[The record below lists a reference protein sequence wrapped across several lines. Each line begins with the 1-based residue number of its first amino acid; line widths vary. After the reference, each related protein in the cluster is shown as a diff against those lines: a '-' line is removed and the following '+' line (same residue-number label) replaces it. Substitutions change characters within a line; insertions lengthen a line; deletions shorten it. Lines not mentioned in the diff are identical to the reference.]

1 MPFVCVNSS
10 PTLVGLVGS
19 VESLPHQQG
28 CSQMHSRIVR
38 ACAFGVLVVL
48 FSTVLAGPAQ
58 AGPRPAAPTGLKATT
73 THSTAVLTWHAARH
87 ATKYRA
93 CLTVARDKPCTKFS
107 PTSSKRSWTVT
118 GLKATSDTDYYF
130 RVTAGRGSRT
140 RTSPL
145 KGFNLKPP
153 VVPAAPTGIRQTVSW
168 SKAVISWPAAR
179 HATSYSICLSGN
191 QGLTG
196 CTRTAARSARRSVTF
211 TGLRPT
217 GGGDYFY
224 RVRSHR
230 GSRSAASTLH
240 RIDLPVAKVAAV
252 APRRGRATGSVTA
265 SWPATIN
272 AEWYQFQV
280 AKNSAMT
287 SKLRTVT
294 TGRTTASQSGLTIG
308 TTYFFRVR
316 AVNNPSKGKWSPVR
330 TLRLPSLPA
339 RINVLSYNLCGQDK
353 CVTSANRMKKW
364 STRRSYAGRIARGSG
379 ADIIATQES
388 HDTDTRFGRE
398 LPGFGLAAYY
408 SAKSLFYDK
417 AKYDLRR
424 SGKVTLSAKNRKYA
438 VWAELRDSASRTSFL
453 VVDVHLQ
460 PFKGKA
466 LDDVRST
473 QTKVLLRKI
482 ASVNREKLPVVYA
495 GDFNSN
501 KSNAQRRFK
510 GGYDAPKRVFAAAG
524 IVNSLSRS
532 TNPVHREYNSANQAV
547 NPPLR
552 SSDHVD
558 HIYIDP
564 RISVR
569 QWRIVVS
576 MARHGRGYATP
587 FATDHNAVRAMLQV
601 PGR

>member
-1 MPFVCVNSS
+1 
-10 PTLVGLVGS
+10 
-19 VESLPHQQG
+19 
-28 CSQMHSRIVR
+28 MHSRIGR
-38 ACAFGVLVVL
+38 ACALGVLVLL
-48 FSTVLAGPAQ
+48 FTSALTGPAQ

-73 THSTAVLTWHAARH
+73 THTSAVLTWKPARH

-93 CLTVARDKPCTKFS
+93 CLTVARDKPCTRFS

-118 GLKATSDTDYYF
+118 GLKATADTDYYF

-153 VVPAAPTGIRQTVSW
+153 VVPDAPTGIRQAVSW
-168 SKAVISWPAAR
+168 SKATISWPAAR
-179 HATSYSICLSGN
+179 NATSYSVCLSGN
-191 QGLTG
+191 RGLTR
-196 CTRTAARSARRSVTF
+196 CARTSAPSATRSVTF

-230 GSRSAASTLH
+230 GSRSAASAVH
-240 RIDLPVAKVAAV
+240 RIDLPSSQVRSVSPA
-252 APRRGRATGSVTA
+252 RGRATGSVTA
-265 SWPATIN
+265 SWPAAVN
-272 AEWYQFQV
+272 AEWYQFQI

-294 TGRTTASQSGLTIG
+294 TGRTTASQSNLTIG
-308 TTYFFRVR
+308 TTYYFRVR
-316 AVNNPSKGKWSPVR
+316 AINNPSKGKWSPVR
-330 TLRLPSLPA
+330 ALRLPSLPA
-339 RINVLSYNLCGQDK
+339 RINVLTYNLCGQDK
-353 CVTSANRMKKW
+353 CVTRANRMKSW
-364 STRRSYAGRIARGSG
+364 STRRAYAGRIARGSG

-388 HDTDTRFGRE
+388 HDKDTRFGRE

-408 SAKSLFYDK
+408 SAKSLFYNK
-417 AKYDLRR
+417 SKYDLRR
-424 SGKVTLSAKNRKYA
+424 SGKVTLSAKRGKYA
-438 VWAELRDSASRTSFL
+438 VWAELRDSASRTSVL

-460 PFKGKA
+460 PFKGRA

-482 ASVNREKLPVVYA
+482 ASINRDRLPVVYA

-501 KSNAQRRFK
+501 KSNAQRRFP
-510 GGYDAPKRVFAAAG
+510 GGYDAPKRVFNAAG
-524 IVNSLSRS
+524 IVNSLSRA
-532 TNPVHREYNSANQAV
+532 TNPVHRTYNSANQAV

-569 QWRIVVS
+569 QWRVVVS
-576 MARHGRGYATP
+576 MARNGRGYAKP
-587 FATDHNAVRAMLQV
+587 FATDHNGVRAMLDV